1 MFFGR
6 FLIAFNCLIYIGLA
20 LWALASPLTLLS
32 ALEVSGSSRAA
43 LIELQVLIAGSFVG
57 FCLLIVGGLF
67 DQKKTKR
74 SLIGLFLI
82 NASWLFT
89 RCIALLE
96 GLPEDNTTYLY
107 LGFELSTLIL
117 VLIALRLVTGP
128 RGRTLF
134 RQEEASF

>member
-6 FLIAFNCLIYIGLA
+6 FLIAFNCLLYIGLA

-96 GLPEDNTTYLY
+96 GLPEENTTYLY
-107 LGFELSTLIL
+107 MGFELSTLIL

>member
-6 FLIAFNCLIYIGLA
+6 FLIAFNCLLYIGLA

-96 GLPEDNTTYLY
+96 GLPEENSTYLY
-107 LGFELSTLIL
+107 LGFELSTLIF

>member
-6 FLIAFNCLIYIGLA
+6 FLIAFNCLLYIGLA
-20 LWALASPLTLLS
+20 FWALASPLTLLS

-96 GLPEDNTTYLY
+96 GLPEENTTYLY
-107 LGFELSTLIL
+107 LCFELSTLIL

>member
-6 FLIAFNCLIYIGLA
+6 FLIAFNCLLYIGLA
-20 LWALASPLTLLS
+20 FWALASPLTLLS

-82 NASWLFT
+82 NASWLLT

-96 GLPEDNTTYLY
+96 GLPEDNSTYLY
-107 LGFELSTLIL
+107 MGFELSTLVL

>member
-6 FLIAFNCLIYIGLA
+6 FLIAFNCLLYIGLA

-67 DQKKTKR
+67 DQKNTKR

-82 NASWLFT
+82 NASWLLT

-96 GLPEDNTTYLY
+96 GLPEENSTYLY
-107 LGFELSTLIL
+107 MGFELSPLIL

>member
-6 FLIAFNCLIYIGLA
+6 FLIAFNCLLYIGLA
-20 LWALASPLTLLS
+20 FWALASPLTLLS

-43 LIELQVLIAGSFVG
+43 LIELQLLIAGSFVG

-82 NASWLFT
+82 NASWLLT

-96 GLPEDNTTYLY
+96 GLPEDNSTYLY
-107 LGFELSTLIL
+107 MGFELSTLVL

>member
-6 FLIAFNCLIYIGLA
+6 FLIAFNCLLYIGLA

-89 RCIALLE
+89 RCVALLE
-96 GLPEDNTTYLY
+96 GLPEEYTTYLY

>member
-6 FLIAFNCLIYIGLA
+6 FLIAFNCLLYIGLA
-20 LWALASPLTLLS
+20 FWALASPLTLLS
-32 ALEVSGSSRAA
+32 ALEVSGSSRVAI
-43 LIELQVLIAGSFVG
+43 IELQVLIAGSFVG
-57 FCLLIVGGLF
+57 FTLLIVGGLF

-96 GLPEDNTTYLY
+96 GLPEENSTYLY
-107 LGFELSTLIL
+107 MGFELSTLIL

>member
-6 FLIAFNCLIYIGLA
+6 FLIAFNCLLYIGLA

-96 GLPEDNTTYLY
+96 GLPEENTTYLY

-134 RQEEASF
+134 RQEEASV

>member
-6 FLIAFNCLIYIGLA
+6 FLIAFNCLLYIGLA
-20 LWALASPLTLLS
+20 FWALASPLTLLS

-43 LIELQVLIAGSFVG
+43 IIELQVLIAGSFIG

-96 GLPEDNTTYLY
+96 GLPEDNSTYLY
-107 LGFELSTLIL
+107 MGFELSTLVL

>member
-67 DQKKTKR
+67 EQKKTKR

-96 GLPEDNTTYLY
+96 GLPEENTTYLY

>member
-82 NASWLFT
+82 NASWLLT

-96 GLPEDNTTYLY
+96 GLPEDNSTYLY
-107 LGFELSTLIL
+107 MGFELSTLVL

>member
-1 MFFGR
+1 MFFAR
-6 FLIAFNCLIYIGLA
+6 FLIAFNCLLYIGLA

-43 LIELQVLIAGSFVG
+43 IIELQVLIAGSFVG

-96 GLPEDNTTYLY
+96 GLPEENTTYLY

>member
-6 FLIAFNCLIYIGLA
+6 FLIAFNCLLYIGLA

-82 NASWLFT
+82 NTSWLST

-96 GLPEDNTTYLY
+96 GLPEENTTYLY
-107 LGFELSTLIL
+107 MGFELSILIF

-134 RQEEASF
+134 RQEEARF

>member
-6 FLIAFNCLIYIGLA
+6 FLIAFNCLLYIGLA

-32 ALEVSGSSRAA
+32 ALEVSGSSRVA

-96 GLPEDNTTYLY
+96 RLPEENTTYLY

>member
-6 FLIAFNCLIYIGLA
+6 FLIAFNCLLYIGLA

-43 LIELQVLIAGSFVG
+43 IIELQVLIAGSFIG
-57 FCLLIVGGLF
+57 FCLLIIGGLF

-82 NASWLFT
+82 NASWLLT

-96 GLPEDNTTYLY
+96 GLPEENSTYLY
-107 LGFELSTLIL
+107 MGFELSTLIL

>member
-6 FLIAFNCLIYIGLA
+6 FLIAFNCLLYIGLA
-20 LWALASPLTLLS
+20 FWALASPLTLLS

-74 SLIGLFLI
+74 SLIDLFLI
-82 NASWLFT
+82 NASWLLT

-96 GLPEDNTTYLY
+96 GLPEDNSTYLY
-107 LGFELSTLIL
+107 MGFELSTLVL

>member
-6 FLIAFNCLIYIGLA
+6 FLIAFNCLLYIGLA

-96 GLPEDNTTYLY
+96 GLPEENTTYLY

>member
-96 GLPEDNTTYLY
+96 GLPEENTTYLY

>member
-6 FLIAFNCLIYIGLA
+6 FLIAFNCLLYIGLA
-20 LWALASPLTLLS
+20 FWALASPLTLLS
-32 ALEVSGSSRAA
+32 ALEVIGSSRAA
-43 LIELQVLIAGSFVG
+43 IIELQVLIAGSFVA

-96 GLPEDNTTYLY
+96 GLPEENSTYLY
-107 LGFELSTLIL
+107 MGFELSTLVL

>member
-1 MFFGR
+1 MFFAR
-6 FLIAFNCLIYIGLA
+6 FLIAFNCLLYIGLA

-82 NASWLFT
+82 NASWLLT

-96 GLPEDNTTYLY
+96 GLPEDNSTYLY
-107 LGFELSTLIL
+107 MGFELSTLVL

>member
-1 MFFGR
+1 MFFAR
-6 FLIAFNCLIYIGLA
+6 FLIAFNCLLYIGLA

-96 GLPEDNTTYLY
+96 GLPEENTTYLY

>member
-6 FLIAFNCLIYIGLA
+6 FLIAFNCLLYIGLA

-43 LIELQVLIAGSFVG
+43 IIELQVLIAGSFVG

-96 GLPEDNTTYLY
+96 GLPEENTTYLY

>member
-6 FLIAFNCLIYIGLA
+6 FLIAFNCLLYIGLA

-32 ALEVSGSSRAA
+32 ALEVSGLSRAA

-82 NASWLFT
+82 NSSWLFT

-96 GLPEDNTTYLY
+96 GLPEENTTYLY

>member
-6 FLIAFNCLIYIGLA
+6 FLIAFNCLLYIGLA
-20 LWALASPLTLLS
+20 FWALASPLTLLS

-96 GLPEDNTTYLY
+96 GLPEENTTYLY

>member
-1 MFFGR
+1 MFFAR
-6 FLIAFNCLIYIGLA
+6 FLIAFNCLLYIGLA
-20 LWALASPLTLLS
+20 FWALASPLTLLS

-43 LIELQVLIAGSFVG
+43 LIELQVLIAGSFIG

-82 NASWLFT
+82 NASWLLT

-96 GLPEDNTTYLY
+96 GLPEDNSTYLY
-107 LGFELSTLIL
+107 MGVELSTLVL

>member
-1 MFFGR
+1 MFFAR
-6 FLIAFNCLIYIGLA
+6 FLIAFNCLLYIGLA

-96 GLPEDNTTYLY
+96 GLPEENSTYLY
-107 LGFELSTLIL
+107 MGFELSTLIL

>member
-6 FLIAFNCLIYIGLA
+6 FLIAFNCLVYIGLA

-96 GLPEDNTTYLY
+96 GLPEENTTYLY

>member
-6 FLIAFNCLIYIGLA
+6 FLIAFNCLLYIGLA
-20 LWALASPLTLLS
+20 FWALASPLTLLS

-107 LGFELSTLIL
+107 IGFELSTLIL

>member
-6 FLIAFNCLIYIGLA
+6 FLIAFNCLLYIGLA
-20 LWALASPLTLLS
+20 FWALASPLALLS

-82 NASWLFT
+82 NASWLLT

-96 GLPEDNTTYLY
+96 GLPEENTTYLY

>member
-6 FLIAFNCLIYIGLA
+6 FLIAFNCLLYIGLA
-20 LWALASPLTLLS
+20 FWALASPLTLLS

-82 NASWLFT
+82 NASWLLT

-96 GLPEDNTTYLY
+96 GLPEENSTYLY
-107 LGFELSTLIL
+107 MGFELSILIF

>member
-6 FLIAFNCLIYIGLA
+6 FLIAFSCLLYIGLA
-20 LWALASPLTLLS
+20 FWALASPLTLLS

-82 NASWLFT
+82 NASWLLT

-96 GLPEDNTTYLY
+96 GLPEDNSTYLY
-107 LGFELSTLIL
+107 MGFELSTLVL

>member
-6 FLIAFNCLIYIGLA
+6 FLIAFNCLLYIGLA

-32 ALEVSGSSRAA
+32 ALEVSGSSRVA

-96 GLPEDNTTYLY
+96 GLPEENTTYLY

>member
-6 FLIAFNCLIYIGLA
+6 FLIAFNCLLYIGLA
-20 LWALASPLTLLS
+20 FWALASPLTLLS
-32 ALEVSGSSRAA
+32 ALEVSGSSRVA

-82 NASWLFT
+82 NASWLLT

-96 GLPEDNTTYLY
+96 GLPEDNSTYLY
-107 LGFELSTLIL
+107 MGFELSTLVL